1 MRSLTKHRWRS
12 GSLRRTLLVLLIPF
26 MLLVFCFSLLQTW
39 RIANEAAN
47 AAYDRSLFG
56 AIKSIDANI
65 STGSGGLGVEL
76 PYRMLEFFE
85 LTAAGAVYYRVATE
99 DGLAEIGSSDLPKP
113 PPGLKSGQPEF
124 RDAVYY
130 GEPVRVGSFARVMS
144 PALAGQTASQ
154 RVVIQVVESATA
166 RAEFRRALVVKAAT
180 RDALVLLLASMLVV
194 AGVAWTL
201 QPLRALRQGVAAR
214 APEDLTPVPLEG
226 IPKDVRPLVD
236 AINVHM
242 ERNHQQAVTMR
253 NFIDDASHQ
262 LRTPLTTLSTQV
274 SFALRES
281 NPLEATQTLR
291 SIKVQLDDTIRQT
304 NQMLSLAR
312 ADSAQLAFEPL
323 DLNALAESIARE
335 WWPQARQRGLDLGF
349 DGAPAPALIEAD
361 RGLVREML
369 SNLLHNAL
377 EHTPGQGHVTVVVRT
392 ELKQVLLEVIDT
404 GRGIP
409 PEEISRAGERFF
421 RASNARRAGSGL
433 GLAIVGAIMQ
443 RHGGTMQLCSGPQDQ
458 GLRVVLRFRAAQFPS

>member
-1 MRSLTKHRWRS
+1 
-12 GSLRRTLLVLLIPF
+12 LVLLIPL

-65 STGSGGLGVEL
+65 STASGGLGVEL

-85 LTAAGAVYYRVATE
+85 LTASGAVYYRVATE

-113 PPGLKSGQPEF
+113 PEGLRSGQPEF
-124 RDAVYY
+124 RDAVYF

-144 PALAGQTASQ
+144 PSLAGQTASQ
-154 RVVIQVVESATA
+154 RVVIQVVESVAA
-166 RAEFRRALVVKAAT
+166 RAEFRRALVVKAAM
-180 RDALVLLLASMLVV
+180 RDALVLLFASMLVV

-214 APEDLTPVPLEG
+214 APEDLTPVPLDD
-226 IPKDVRPLVD
+226 IPKDVRTLVD

-242 ERNHQQAVTMR
+242 ERNHQQAVHMR

-281 NPLEATQTLR
+281 TSQESAQTLR

-312 ADSAQLAFEPL
+312 ADSAQLTFEL
-323 DLNALAESIARE
+323 IDLCALSESITRE

-349 DGAPAPALIEAD
+349 DAAPESAFIEAD
-361 RGLVREML
+361 RGLIREML

-377 EHTPGQGHVTVVVRT
+377 EHTPRDGHVTVVVRA
-392 ELKQVLLEVIDT
+392 QADRVLLEVIDT

-409 PEEISRAGERFF
+409 LDEIARAGERFF
-421 RASNARRAGSGL
+421 RASNATRAGSGL
-433 GLAIVGAIMQ
+433 GLAIVRAIMQ
-443 RHGGTMQLCSGPQDQ
+443 RHGGQMELRSGSHTQ
-458 GLRVVLRFRAAQFPS
+458 GLQVVLRFWAALPPTRST

>member
-1 MRSLTKHRWRS
+1 MRELTKRRWRS

-65 STGSGGLGVEL
+65 STASGGLGVEL

-85 LTAAGAVYYRVATE
+85 LTASGPVYYRVATE

-124 RDAVYY
+124 RDAMYY
-130 GEPVRVGSFARVMS
+130 GELVRVGSFARVMS

-154 RVVIQVVESATA
+154 RVVIQVVEPASA

-180 RDALVLLLASMLVV
+180 RDALVLLLASLLVV

-214 APEDLTPVPLEG
+214 APEDLTPVPADDV
-226 IPKDVRPLVD
+226 PKDVRPLVD

-242 ERNHQQAVTMR
+242 ERNHQQAATMR

-281 NPLEATQTLR
+281 TSQESTKTLR
-291 SIKVQLDDTIRQT
+291 SIKDQLDDTIRQT

-312 ADSAQLAFEPL
+312 ADSAQLAFEMV
-323 DLNALAESIARE
+323 DLNTLAESITRQ
-335 WWPQARQRGLDLGF
+335 WWPLARQRGVDLGF
-349 DGAPAPALIEAD
+349 EGAPLAVFIAAD
-361 RGLVREML
+361 KGLLREVL

-377 EHTPGQGHVTVVVRT
+377 EHTPPEGHVTVVVQT
-392 ELKQVLLEVIDT
+392 QADHVLLSVMDT

-409 PEEISRAGERFF
+409 ADEIGRAGERFF
-421 RASNARRAGSGL
+421 RASNARRTGSGL
-433 GLAIVGAIMQ
+433 GLAIVRAIMQ
-443 RHGGTMQLCSGPQDQ
+443 RHGGEMELRCGSQAP
-458 GLRVVLRFRAAQFPS
+458 GLQVVLRFQQATLPT